1 MEVLVLDG
9 GVGGGG
15 LIEGFVLGRGL
26 GIIPGVLLGV
36 GIIIESVAGGGAGS

>member
-1 MEVLVLDG
+1 LVLDG

-26 GIIPGVLLGV
+26 ILIPSSLLM
-36 GIIIESVAGGGAGS
+36 I